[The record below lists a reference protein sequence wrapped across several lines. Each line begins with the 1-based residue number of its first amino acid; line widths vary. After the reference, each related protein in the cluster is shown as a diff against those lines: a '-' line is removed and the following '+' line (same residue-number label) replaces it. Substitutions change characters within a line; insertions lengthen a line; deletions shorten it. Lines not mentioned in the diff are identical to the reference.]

1 MNYANAVTFKTNDD
15 VLEEKKF
22 NVSKMYMYLDNLE
35 ADAIIEKDVLDCS
48 VNNEKLVDE
57 MAIFNKKN

>member
-1 MNYANAVTFKTNDD
+1 
-15 VLEEKKF
+15 
-22 NVSKMYMYLDNLE
+22 MYMYLDNLE